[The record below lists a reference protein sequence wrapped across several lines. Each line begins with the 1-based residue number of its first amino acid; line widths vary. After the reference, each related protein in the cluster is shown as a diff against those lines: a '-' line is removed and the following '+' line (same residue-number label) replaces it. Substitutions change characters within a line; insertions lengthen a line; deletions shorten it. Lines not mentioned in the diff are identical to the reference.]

1 MAGTNAQKTVTLP
14 NELEEL
20 LMLRKNTR
28 DSVTNTGIQRLKR
41 GVKKLMLKIWGSDIL
56 PQSAKDMILYL
67 VSKKLIVGVL
77 AVIVDREGRI
87 LLFEHTYLG
96 DNAWGIPGGAAKHED
111 LREALRRELQEE
123 SRYRI
128 DVRHSIGV
136 AQYQKRRID
145 FLFACSIADGQFT
158 PSEEVSGYGYF
169 HLDELPKMAWHHRI
183 MLDRMAHTT
192 NTWPRIST
200 SIESFFLPLT
210 IWDEEKM
217 MF

>member
-1 MAGTNAQKTVTLP
+1 MIRN
-14 NELEEL
+14 N
-20 LMLRKNTR
+20 KN
-28 DSVTNTGIQRLKR
+28 DSVANTGIQKLKR
-41 GVKKLMLKIWGSDIL
+41 KVKKLMLKIWSSGIL
-56 PQSAKDMILYL
+56 PQSVKDMILYF
-67 VSKKLIVGVL
+67 VSKKLIIGVL
-77 AVIVDREGRI
+77 AVIIDREGRI

-111 LREALRRELQEE
+111 LREALQRELREE

-136 AQYQKRRID
+136 AQYHKRRVD

-158 PSEEVSGYGYF
+158 PSEEVSDYGYF
-169 HLDELPKMAWHHRI
+169 HLDELPKMARHHHI

-210 IWDEEKM
+210 IWDEDKM